1 MEASLPVLCGF
12 LSAVLLIIFRLFLI
26 LLPMSF
32 RFMTVFSV
40 LASAAYDSS
49 WVRNTSE
56 QRISTLLLT
65 TASVLAFPTFTEPPS
80 TV

>member
-1 MEASLPVLCGF
+1 MEASLLVLCGF
-12 LSAVLLIIFRLFLI
+12 LSAVLLIIFRIFLI
-26 LLPMSF
+26 LLLMSF
-32 RFMTVFSV
+32 RFMTIFSV
-40 LASAAYDSS
+40 LASTAYDSS

>member
-49 WVRNTSE
+49 WVRSTSE

>member
-12 LSAVLLIIFRLFLI
+12 LSAVLLIIFRIFLI
-26 LLPMSF
+26 LLLMSF
-32 RFMTVFSV
+32 HFMTIFSV
-40 LASAAYDSS
+40 LASTAYDSS

>member
-26 LLPMSF
+26 LLSMSF

>member
-12 LSAVLLIIFRLFLI
+12 ISAVLLIIFRLFLI

>member
-12 LSAVLLIIFRLFLI
+12 LSAVLLIISRLFLI